1 MDEIE
6 EVEGS
11 DSSSYDRKAYIEVPP
26 PLILK
31 GTGEITVF
39 GLCCKYE
46 SEFPSQL
53 TGRLAP
59 EEFSRMIH
67 RINAQLKRNIP
78 SQLKWLVAGLG
89 LCLCSAGCS
98 LVPVVCLSKRT
109 RLRLRK
115 LIDYEN
121 QRLYHKLG
129 LEWSLVP
136 VRIDGSP
143 MLEYVIR
150 IDHIPRIPLSYP
162 D

>member
-46 SEFPSQL
+46 SEFSSQL
-53 TGRLAP
+53 TGRFAS

-78 SQLKWLVAGLG
+78 SQV
-89 LCLCSAGCS
+89 
-98 LVPVVCLSKRT
+98 
-109 RLRLRK
+109 
-115 LIDYEN
+115 Y
-121 QRLYHKLG
+121 
-129 LEWSLVP
+129 
-136 VRIDGSP
+136 
-143 MLEYVIR
+143 
-150 IDHIPRIPLSYP
+150 
-162 D
+162 